1 MKHIR
6 FGESQAAKVE
16 FTFVIESLEL
26 VPLKYK
32 NFPMRIEWKR
42 TSDNGKTNKVVPTPQ
57 GRVVFNEATTFTSKL
72 YMEKNGLAAKALV
85 FTLVIEDPKNGKSK
99 KVGKASID
107 LATYCNFEREESVS
121 NIAKTFSKEEKME
134 LKIRLKCKILKL
146 KLKDKKKL
154 AINKKTGQWEEA
166 SDSEVSS
173 DWEASKSK
181 VDRTESSDDGS
192 RSERR
197 RSLDG
202 RRGSMD
208 KSRRSRD
215 EDSEDDPFKNTEN
228 TRRTRGLEREDEGAL
243 SRSGSR
249 SLERR
254 GSDRHLDRRGSDR
267 DLGRSMERHGSQRDL
282 RRSDRGERSSG
293 RQRSP
298 SPESSSS
305 SSSEEAP
312 QRGGGRIPA
321 RKQPA
326 GKKKQESSEEEDS
339 DNDSQCKCSLM

>member
-16 FTFVIESLEL
+16 FTFVIESVEL

-42 TSDNGKTNKVVPTPQ
+42 TSDSGKTNKVVPTPQ

-72 YMEKNGLAAKALV
+72 YMEKNALAAKALV
-85 FTLVIEDPKNGKSK
+85 FTLVIEDPKNGKTK

-107 LATYCNFEREESVS
+107 LATYCNFEKEESVS

-154 AINKKTGQWEEA
+154 AINKKTGLWEEA

-197 RSLDG
+197 R
-202 RRGSMD
+202 GSMD

-215 EDSEDDPFKNTEN
+215 DESEDDPFKNTEN
-228 TRRTRGLEREDEGAL
+228 TRRTRGLEREDDEGV
-243 SRSGSR
+243 SRSASRSLERRGSER

-254 GSDRHLDRRGSDR
+254 GSDR
-267 DLGRSMERHGSQRDL
+267 DLGGRVMERRSSHKEL
-282 RRSDRGERSSG
+282 RRSDHGGERHSG
-293 RQRSP
+293 RRRSP

-305 SSSEEAP
+305 SSSSSEEAP
-312 QRGGGRIPA
+312 RRGGGRIPT

-326 GKKKQESSEEEDS
+326 GKKRQESSEEEESDS
-339 DNDSQCKCSLM
+339 DSQCKCSLM